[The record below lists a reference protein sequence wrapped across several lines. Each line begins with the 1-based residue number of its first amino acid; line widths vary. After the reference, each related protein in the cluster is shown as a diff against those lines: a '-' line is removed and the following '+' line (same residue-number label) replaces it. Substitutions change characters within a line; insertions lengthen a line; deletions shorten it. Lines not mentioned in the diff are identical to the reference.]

1 MFRPAETLAV
11 HIWNVNTQGII
22 PDAEAIANGASAV
35 LVLSV
40 LLFNLAARWLGS
52 FIHKKLT
59 SK

>member
-1 MFRPAETLAV
+1 
-11 HIWNVNTQGII
+11 II

-40 LLFNLAARWLGS
+40 LVFNLAARWLGS